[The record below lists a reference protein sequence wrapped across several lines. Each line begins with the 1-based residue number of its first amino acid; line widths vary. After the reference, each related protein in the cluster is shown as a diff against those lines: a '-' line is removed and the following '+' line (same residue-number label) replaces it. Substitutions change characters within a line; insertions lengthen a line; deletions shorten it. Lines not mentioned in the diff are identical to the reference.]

1 MDGDKLGTEDGST
14 DNDGLD
20 VGSAVVGFKVGLD
33 VGFKV
38 GLDVGSAVVGFKVGL
53 DVGFKVGLDVGSAV
67 VGFKVGLVVGAN
79 VVGDNVGGSL
89 GGGAEME

>member
-1 MDGDKLGTEDGST
+1 MDGDKLGTDDGST
-14 DNDGLD
+14 DNDGLK
-20 VGSAVVGFKVGLD
+20 VGSAVVGFN
-33 VGFKV
+33 
-38 GLDVGSAVVGFKVGL
+38 VGL

>member
-1 MDGDKLGTEDGST
+1 MDGDKLGAEDGST

-20 VGSAVVGFKVGLD
+20 VGSAVVGFNVGLD

-38 GLDVGSAVVGFKVGL
+38 GLD
-53 DVGFKVGLDVGSAV
+53 

-89 GGGAEME
+89 GGAEME